1 MCLSHSLSTS
11 GVNQQ
16 AWNWKCE
23 IVNYSHR
30 DFHLLPLTCPK
41 GTSRKKKFQCFT
53 PTRYKNRKDTEH
65 MFIRNV
71 WHSIVVALQIIA
83 SLWSNKHHG
92 ATKERTCQKSP
103 KEQSVVEVS
112 VKWDYKKFIVLE
124 KTMEPSMSKTY
135 LGGIHQRE
143 QQAPFPCCTIM
154 RHALRDTSIS
164 STRPECNVT
173 GCQRQSQLDVLH
185 KLTYTTNNNRIRTN
199 GWWRVGQESLIS

>member
-1 MCLSHSLSTS
+1 
-11 GVNQQ
+11 
-16 AWNWKCE
+16 
-23 IVNYSHR
+23 
-30 DFHLLPLTCPK
+30 
-41 GTSRKKKFQCFT
+41 
-53 PTRYKNRKDTEH
+53 